1 MTKAA
6 GEHLKKDQRKRRVK
20 NLLESVAVHVSQEPE
35 EISIR
40 TKPTK

>member
-6 GEHLKKDQRKRRVK
+6 GERSEKAQSKE
-20 NLLESVAVHVSQEPE
+20 LLESVAVCVSQEPE
-35 EISIR
+35 EISVR